1 MTNVLLEGPGRTLEC
16 VYPKFMV
23 DLVQGDETKRSG
35 GFLQQQQRLR
45 ARLTQEV
52 LSQTQLR
59 AWVMAG
65 VSSEHLV
72 MRLKLV
78 EKLAGTIDPGHLAL
92 VRIAE
97 RLVFLQQTEQPRGQS
112 TPGVMQQLISLADGF
127 AQRSAYKEKA
137 LTQRGLTVQAGEH
150 SEQIFTRWRAGAYD
164 GWSLPGRC
172 FVALE
177 ELRWGA
183 FGDACRLANADVVS
197 MLKDNLR
204 TMAAQTLA
212 HSVNA
217 APTTRHYYH
226 QWLNSPAVGGASEHN
241 DLLSWL
247 GDWCDAQRHPV
258 SWSVTQRWQNVALGM
273 PRLCSAKRLV
283 DAMVEEIFAPPQLIS
298 CAGGGVRQRQA

>member
-78 EKLAGTIDPGHLAL
+78 EKLAGMIDPGHLAL
-92 VRIAE
+92 VRLAE
-97 RLVFLQQTEQPRGQS
+97 GLMCLQQTEHPRGLS
-112 TPGVMQQLISLADGF
+112 TPGLVQQISSLADWF
-127 AQRSAYKEKA
+127 TQRGAYKEKA
-137 LTQRGLTVQAGEH
+137 VTQRGLTVQAGEH

-204 TMAAQTLA
+204 TMAAQALA
-212 HSVNA
+212 DSVNA
-217 APTTRHYYH
+217 APATRHYYH
-226 QWLNSPAVGGASEHN
+226 HWLSTPAIGGSVEHH
-241 DLLSWL
+241 DMLSWL

-298 CAGGGVRQRQA
+298 

>member
-35 GFLQQQQRLR
+35 GFLQQQKRLR

-78 EKLAGTIDPGHLAL
+78 EKLAGMIDPGHLAL
-92 VRIAE
+92 MRIAE
-97 RLVFLQQTEQPRGQS
+97 RLLFMHQMENPRGHATQ
-112 TPGVMQQLISLADGF
+112 GVMLQISALSDWF
-127 AQRSAYKEKA
+127 TQRSAYKKKA
-137 LTQRGLTVQAGEH
+137 LVQRGLTVQAGEH

-172 FVALE
+172 FIALE

-183 FGDACRLANADVVS
+183 FGDACRLGNADVVS

-204 TMAAQTLA
+204 TMATQALA

-226 QWLNSPAVGGASEHN
+226 QWLSTPAVGGSSEHN
-241 DLLSWL
+241 DMLSWL
-247 GDWCDAQRHPV
+247 GDWCDAERHPV

-283 DAMVEEIFAPPQLIS
+283 DAMVEEIFAPSSLM
-298 CAGGGVRQRQA
+298 G

>member
-1 MTNVLLEGPGRTLEC
+1 MTNVLLEGPGRALEC

-23 DLVQGDETKRSG
+23 DLVQGDEPKRSG
-35 GFLQQQQRLR
+35 GFLQQQRLR

-72 MRLKLV
+72 IRLKLV
-78 EKLAGTIDPGHLAL
+78 EKLAGMIDPGHLAL

-97 RLVFLQQTEQPRGQS
+97 RLMSLQQTEHPRGLS
-112 TPGVMQQLISLADGF
+112 TPGLMQQIRSLADGF
-127 AQRSAYKEKA
+127 TQRGAYKEKA

-177 ELRWGA
+177 ELCWGA

-204 TMAAQTLA
+204 VMAAQTLA
-212 HSVNA
+212 DSVNA
-217 APTTRHYYH
+217 APATRHYYH
-226 QWLNSPAVGGASEHN
+226 HWLNSPTVGGSGEHN
-241 DLLSWL
+241 DMLSWL

-283 DAMVEEIFAPPQLIS
+283 DAMVEEIFAPSPLIN
-298 CAGGGVRQRQA
+298 

>member
-35 GFLQQQQRLR
+35 GFLQQQKRLR

-78 EKLAGTIDPGHLAL
+78 EKLAGMIDPGHLAL

-97 RLVFLQQTEQPRGQS
+97 GLMFLQQTEHPRGLS
-112 TPGVMQQLISLADGF
+112 TPGLLQQINSLTDWF
-127 AQRSAYKEKA
+127 TQRAAYKEKA

-183 FGDACRLANADVVS
+183 FGDACRLANADVVL

-204 TMAAQTLA
+204 TMAAQALA
-212 HSVNA
+212 DSVNA
-217 APTTRHYYH
+217 APATRHYYH
-226 QWLNSPAVGGASEHN
+226 HWLSTPAVGGSGEYN
-241 DLLSWL
+241 DMLSWL
-247 GDWCDAQRHPV
+247 GSWCDAQRHPV

-283 DAMVEEIFAPPQLIS
+283 DAMVEEIFAPTLL
-298 CAGGGVRQRQA
+298 AN